1 MPKQSHPPPW
11 RAVIRRTASTTHS
24 VSYTGGSV
32 NSLSR
37 DPGSTR
43 HPMFGDA
50 EQRTG
55 MADCFPSD
63 WSPLELFWN
72 ATMHHETPAE
82 TLFGGETR
90 SGDDGLLKRPTNSSL
105 LRTYAAMCAS
115 PGASPKPDGPAG
127 SPYRNGLSSDEA
139 GRSQ

>member
-1 MPKQSHPPPW
+1 
-11 RAVIRRTASTTHS
+11 
-24 VSYTGGSV
+24 
-32 NSLSR
+32 
-37 DPGSTR
+37 
-43 HPMFGDA
+43 MFGDA

-105 LRTYAAMCAS
+105 LRSTYAALCAS
-115 PGASPKPDGPAG
+115 PVLP
-127 SPYRNGLSSDEA
+127 
-139 GRSQ
+139 RSQMVLQAPRIGMDYPPMKPGRGPMRMADRTRWTVAGEDLV